1 MVAHGA
7 TSPMACVR
15 GASAGA
21 ARGGVRGG
29 RAIDKDKPRPSELT
43 RVPAPAFSSRDDE
56 SPSARDAPGGR
67 AISAPS
73 SLAAR
78 ARTLPRSA
86 NARPRVR
93 APARRPRR
101 RPARAS
107 ALPLR
112 PAPRRRSRARRA
124 DVGAANP
131 RDDDLARDARPT
143 PRPRRDD
150 PRGGAPRPRS
160 APPPRPR
167 RDRDPFA
174 DAYPAPG
181 YYASRDASPPPRRGR
196 RPGAAATSSP
206 RAAAAETSAEARASA
221 EASKWRA
228 VRERRIRAR
237 VDRWNAWDA
246 QIEAEHEAK
255 TRRDA
260 ERRRAATRRRETP
273 EARREALERYR
284 DISRSVDA
292 AYAEGV
298 ARRAGGGGNAYARD
312 ARNGYYG
319 DPYVYDP
326 RPNAK
331 ARGTTSF
338 GAEYGGSYYRES
350 YGDASSRVYRGGTRA
365 SDALDGGRGRLPRRP
380 KLGAEAALRWLF
392 TPLADATRDASRWLD
407 EDLDEIAA
415 ASRGGGGATTRTP
428 TGIRTGFERREGPG
442 LPTAPLGRFRR
453 RGASARERGG
463 RTTLSPPTSSRG

>member
-1 MVAHGA
+1 MRAL
-7 TSPMACVR
+7 
-15 GASAGA
+15 ASAL
-21 ARGGVRGG
+21 
-29 RAIDKDKPRPSELT
+29 P
-43 RVPAPAFSSRDDE
+43 
-56 SPSARDAPGGR
+56 RDAPGVAPR
-67 AISAPS
+67 ARFRPSRSAP
-73 SLAAR
+73 LR
-78 ARTLPRSA
+78 AG
-86 NARPRVR
+86 
-93 APARRPRR
+93 AP
-101 RPARAS
+101 
-107 ALPLR
+107 
-112 PAPRRRSRARRA
+112 RARRA

-131 RDDDLARDARPT
+131 RDDDLARDARPP

-150 PRGGAPRPRS
+150 PRGAPRPRS

-228 VRERRIRAR
+228 ARERRIRAR

-292 AYAEGV
+292 SYAEGV

-365 SDALDGGRGRLPRRP
+365 SDAFDGGRGRLPRRP

-415 ASRGGGGATTRTP
+415 ASRGGGATTRTP
-428 TGIRTGFERREGPG
+428 TGIEPGSSGGEGPG
-442 LPTAPLGRFRR
+442 LPTAPRGRFRR
-453 RGASARERGG
+453 RGASARRRGG
-463 RTTLSPPTSSRG
+463 RTTQSPPTSSRG

>member
-1 MVAHGA
+1 MRAL
-7 TSPMACVR
+7 
-15 GASAGA
+15 ASAL
-21 ARGGVRGG
+21 
-29 RAIDKDKPRPSELT
+29 P
-43 RVPAPAFSSRDDE
+43 
-56 SPSARDAPGGR
+56 RDAPGVAPR
-67 AISAPS
+67 ARFRPSRSAP
-73 SLAAR
+73 LR
-78 ARTLPRSA
+78 AG
-86 NARPRVR
+86 
-93 APARRPRR
+93 AP
-101 RPARAS
+101 
-107 ALPLR
+107 
-112 PAPRRRSRARRA
+112 RARRA

-131 RDDDLARDARPT
+131 RDDDLARDARPP

-365 SDALDGGRGRLPRRP
+365 SDAFDGGRGRLPRRP

-415 ASRGGGGATTRTP
+415 ASRGGGGYDAYAY
-428 TGIRTGFERREGPG
+428 GDRTGFERRGGAGFTDGAARALPPPRREREGTRREDDPI
-442 LPTAPLGRFRR
+442 TADEFERLRR
-453 RGASARERGG
+453 RR
-463 RTTLSPPTSSRG
+463 